1 MITLKTAREI
11 DQMRPA
17 GRLVGQILAAV
28 GRHANVGV
36 RLRELDELARDLL
49 RDADATS
56 PFLGYQPASAP
67 VPYPGAICTSVNDAV
82 LHGIPTGYRLRD
94 GDLLSIDCGATI
106 DGWVGDAAITT
117 SVGTARPDDQ
127 RLVAAAQTALAS
139 GIAAAVVG
147 ARIGDVSAAISTVCR
162 AHGYGLNTDFGGHGV
177 GHEMHEAPSVPNDGR
192 AGRGMR
198 LQAGL
203 VIAIEPWFMSG
214 GHDEYVVDPD
224 GWTIRSRDGS
234 RTAHVEHTIA
244 VTDDGPVVLTA

>member
-1 MITLKTAREI
+1 MITLKTGREI

-17 GRLVGQILAAV
+17 GRLVGEILAAV
-28 GRHANVGV
+28 SGHATVGV

-49 RDADATS
+49 RDAGATS

-94 GDLLSIDCGATI
+94 GDLLSIDCGATV
-106 DGWVGDAAITT
+106 DGWVGDAAVTT
-117 SVGTARPDDQ
+117 PVGTARPDDL
-127 RLVAAAQTALAS
+127 RLVDAAQTALAA

-147 ARIGDVSAAISTVCR
+147 GRIGDVSAAISTVCR
-162 AHGYGLNTDFGGHGV
+162 GHGYGLNTDFGGHGV
-177 GHEMHEAPSVPNDGR
+177 GHEMHEAPSIPNDGR
-192 AGRGMR
+192 AGRGMV

-203 VIAIEPWFMSG
+203 VIAIEPWFMAG
-214 GHDEYVVDPD
+214 GGDDYVVDAD

-244 VTDDGPVVLTA
+244 VTDDGPLVLTA